1 MTKVLVVDDSL
12 SVRKVVERALAGR
25 QIDVVCAAS
34 GSEALERLE
43 RDAPD
48 FVVCDV
54 VMPDRDGYEI
64 CEFIKGHPRLAHTP
78 VLLMSGIVND
88 EVRERAARA
97 QSVGILAK
105 PFAADDLIRH
115 LDGLLAQRPAASAK
129 ASAASWVVARS
140 RASSSST
147 RRAWSCSTAWR
158 PRGSSPWASPSRTC
172 SARSVTMRGGRCPSW
187 RGRCD
192 VGRYRLSPLMRW
204 LHALGVVVAY
214 VVVTGVL
221 VWLDRG
227 DGGVAPAGT
236 TVAVAF
242 FYAVLSL
249 LFLRRGS
256 LARRLSWVG
265 GACLTH
271 VTLGLTAAAAFATLA
286 DLTTLSALAY
296 AFARLGPAPFLTL
309 VATPLVLAPFRGR
322 VLSPRPAPRG
332 DRARQR
338 VVVTPTTPVETPV
351 ARDARRHEDPAEA
364 ATPVP
369 AVKPSAAAP
378 ETPEWQESPES
389 PPDDAVV
396 RVRFERVAAQLPA
409 AAFTLP
415 LDRVAES
422 LREPHWI
429 TVPRRVVL
437 AQLPEG
443 AVQVDWAIVASQFP
457 SLAFAVTDVEF
468 RRRYPGLKLTLPLD
482 DVLRQLPRGAIP
494 ASGMPSQ
501 IAGLEAFPAPFQPLS
516 VPREVPPESAPAP
529 SLPPSV
535 AVAAPPAA
543 KPAPVFAPDPPMVA
557 PPPPPPPPLPS
568 PAPRIPVAAPAAAA
582 PRREVSPEVVS
593 RDALARLAA
602 CLAGA
607 GTFDSWSGV
616 VDNVPLVAFVSP
628 NVLREPVAAAAACIA
643 GLLGAA
649 AGEQVTVRTARAA
662 IIVTAAPTPVV
673 IAARRPGAPVALLEL
688 RGARAAALVGRAGEG
703 VALPPR
709 ALSLL
714 AVEPRVAGLAGTLG
728 AFGILEPAV
737 LTDATGAARIYVFR
751 EPGREAEWL
760 GELALAVWEGLGR
773 ARDADLGALVSVVF
787 RQGRRRILVRS
798 LGRRGTV
805 LLAAAGPVAR

>member
-1 MTKVLVVDDSL
+1 
-12 SVRKVVERALAGR
+12 
-25 QIDVVCAAS
+25 
-34 GSEALERLE
+34 
-43 RDAPD
+43 
-48 FVVCDV
+48 
-54 VMPDRDGYEI
+54 
-64 CEFIKGHPRLAHTP
+64 
-78 VLLMSGIVND
+78 
-88 EVRERAARA
+88 
-97 QSVGILAK
+97 
-105 PFAADDLIRH
+105 
-115 LDGLLAQRPAASAK
+115 
-129 ASAASWVVARS
+129 
-140 RASSSST
+140 
-147 RRAWSCSTAWR
+147 
-158 PRGSSPWASPSRTC
+158 
-172 SARSVTMRGGRCPSW
+172 
-187 RGRCD
+187 
-192 VGRYRLSPLMRW
+192 MRW

-214 VVVTGVL
+214 VVVAAVL
-221 VWLDRG
+221 LWLDVG
-227 DGGVAPAGT
+227 DFGAAPPWTVIVAP
-236 TVAVAF
+236 F

-249 LFLRRGS
+249 VLVPRATLQ
-256 LARRLSWVG
+256 RRLRWVG

-271 VTLGLTAAAAFATLA
+271 VVLGLAAVIAFWALVEVTL
-286 DLTTLSALAY
+286 LSALAY
-296 AFARLGPAPFLTL
+296 AFARLGPVPFLTL
-309 VATPLVLAPFRGR
+309 LATALALVPFRGR
-322 VLSPRPAPRG
+322 VLSPRPAPRVE
-332 DRARQR
+332 RARQAS
-338 VVVTPTTPVETPV
+338 VATPTPPAEMPF
-351 ARDARRHEDPAEA
+351 ARAARRREGAAETTA
-364 ATPVP
+364 PPPTPP
-369 AVKPSAAAP
+369 TPEPSVAAP
-378 ETPEWQESPES
+378 EVPG
-389 PPDDAVV
+389 DDAVV
-396 RVRFERVAAQLPA
+396 RVRFERVSGQLPA

-494 ASGMPSQ
+494 PSGIPSQ

-516 VPREVPPESAPAP
+516 VPREAPPESAPAP
-529 SLPPSV
+529 SMPPSV
-535 AVAAPPAA
+535 AFAAPPVAAPV
-543 KPAPVFAPDPPMVA
+543 PVFAPEPPMVT
-557 PPPPPPPPLPS
+557 PPPPPPPPS

-607 GTFDSWSGV
+607 GTFDSFSGV

-628 NVLREPVAAAAACIA
+628 HVLREPVTAAAACIA

-688 RGARAAALVGRAGEG
+688 RGARAAALIGRAGEG

-709 ALSLL
+709 ALSRL

-751 EPGREAEWL
+751 EPGREAERL

-798 LGRRGTV
+798 LGGRGTA
-805 LLAAAGPVAR
+805 LLAAAGPVARPGRAWREADRAAAALESR

>member
-1 MTKVLVVDDSL
+1 
-12 SVRKVVERALAGR
+12 
-25 QIDVVCAAS
+25 
-34 GSEALERLE
+34 
-43 RDAPD
+43 
-48 FVVCDV
+48 
-54 VMPDRDGYEI
+54 
-64 CEFIKGHPRLAHTP
+64 
-78 VLLMSGIVND
+78 
-88 EVRERAARA
+88 
-97 QSVGILAK
+97 
-105 PFAADDLIRH
+105 
-115 LDGLLAQRPAASAK
+115 
-129 ASAASWVVARS
+129 
-140 RASSSST
+140 
-147 RRAWSCSTAWR
+147 
-158 PRGSSPWASPSRTC
+158 
-172 SARSVTMRGGRCPSW
+172 
-187 RGRCD
+187 
-192 VGRYRLSPLMRW
+192 MRW

-214 VVVTGVL
+214 VVVAAVL
-221 VWLDRG
+221 LWLDLG
-227 DGGVAPAGT
+227 DFGAAPPWTVIVAP
-236 TVAVAF
+236 F

-249 LFLRRGS
+249 VLVPRATLQ
-256 LARRLSWVG
+256 RRLRWVG

-271 VTLGLTAAAAFATLA
+271 VVLGLAAAIAFWALVEVTL
-286 DLTTLSALAY
+286 LSALAY
-296 AFARLGPAPFLTL
+296 AFARLGPVPFLTL
-309 VATPLVLAPFRGR
+309 LATALALVPFRGR
-322 VLSPRPAPRG
+322 VFSPRPAPRVE
-332 DRARQR
+332 RARQAG
-338 VVVTPTTPVETPV
+338 VATPTPPAETPF
-351 ARDARRHEDPAEA
+351 AREARRREGAAEA
-364 ATPVP
+364 TAETTAPPPDPLV
-369 AVKPSAAAP
+369 AAP
-378 ETPEWQESPES
+378 EVPG
-389 PPDDAVV
+389 DDAVV
-396 RVRFERVAAQLPA
+396 RVRFERVSGQLPA

-494 ASGMPSQ
+494 PSGIPSQ
-501 IAGLEAFPAPFQPLS
+501 IAGLDAFPAPFQPLS
-516 VPREVPPESAPAP
+516 VPREAPPESAPAP

-535 AVAAPPAA
+535 AFAAPPVAAPV
-543 KPAPVFAPDPPMVA
+543 PVFAPDPPMVA
-557 PPPPPPPPLPS
+557 PPPPPPPPS

-582 PRREVSPEVVS
+582 PRREVSPDVVS

-607 GTFDSWSGV
+607 GTFDSFSGV

-628 NVLREPVAAAAACIA
+628 NVLREPVTAVAACIA

-709 ALSLL
+709 ALSMV

-751 EPGREAEWL
+751 EPGREAERL

-798 LGRRGTV
+798 LGGRGTA
-805 LLAAAGPVAR
+805 LLAAAGPVARPGRAWREVDRAAAALESR

>member
-1 MTKVLVVDDSL
+1 M
-12 SVRKVVERALAGR
+12 
-25 QIDVVCAAS
+25 
-34 GSEALERLE
+34 
-43 RDAPD
+43 
-48 FVVCDV
+48 
-54 VMPDRDGYEI
+54 
-64 CEFIKGHPRLAHTP
+64 
-78 VLLMSGIVND
+78 
-88 EVRERAARA
+88 
-97 QSVGILAK
+97 
-105 PFAADDLIRH
+105 
-115 LDGLLAQRPAASAK
+115 
-129 ASAASWVVARS
+129 
-140 RASSSST
+140 
-147 RRAWSCSTAWR
+147 
-158 PRGSSPWASPSRTC
+158 
-172 SARSVTMRGGRCPSW
+172 
-187 RGRCD
+187 
-192 VGRYRLSPLMRW
+192 GRYRPTPLMRW
-204 LHALGVVVAY
+204 LHALGVVAAY
-214 VVVTGVL
+214 VVIAAAL
-221 VWLDRG
+221 LWLDVG
-227 DGGVAPAGT
+227 DFGTAPPWTVIVAP
-236 TVAVAF
+236 F

-249 LFLRRGS
+249 VLVPRATLQRR
-256 LARRLSWVG
+256 RRWVG

-271 VTLGLTAAAAFATLA
+271 VILGLAAAIAFWALVEVTL
-286 DLTTLSALAY
+286 LSALAH
-296 AFARLGPAPFLTL
+296 AFARLGPVPFLTL
-309 VATPLVLAPFRGR
+309 LATALALVPFHGR
-322 VLSPRPAPRG
+322 VLSPRPAPR
-332 DRARQR
+332 
-338 VVVTPTTPVETPV
+338 VERGHQ
-351 ARDARRHEDPAEA
+351 AAA
-364 ATPVP
+364 ATPTLP
-369 AVKPSAAAP
+369 AETPFAREARRREGAAETTAPPPPMPEPSVAAP
-378 ETPEWQESPES
+378 EVPG
-389 PPDDAVV
+389 DDAVV
-396 RVRFERVAAQLPA
+396 RVRFERVSGQLPA

-494 ASGMPSQ
+494 ASGIPSQ

-516 VPREVPPESAPAP
+516 VPREGPPESAPAP
-529 SLPPSV
+529 SLPPRV
-535 AVAAPPAA
+535 AVAAPPVAT
-543 KPAPVFAPDPPMVA
+543 PAPVFAPDPPMVA
-557 PPPPPPPPLPS
+557 PPPPPPPPS

-798 LGRRGTV
+798 LGGRGTV
-805 LLAAAGPVAR
+805 LLAAAGPVARPGRAWREADRAAAALESR

>member
-1 MTKVLVVDDSL
+1 
-12 SVRKVVERALAGR
+12 
-25 QIDVVCAAS
+25 
-34 GSEALERLE
+34 
-43 RDAPD
+43 
-48 FVVCDV
+48 
-54 VMPDRDGYEI
+54 
-64 CEFIKGHPRLAHTP
+64 
-78 VLLMSGIVND
+78 
-88 EVRERAARA
+88 
-97 QSVGILAK
+97 
-105 PFAADDLIRH
+105 
-115 LDGLLAQRPAASAK
+115 
-129 ASAASWVVARS
+129 
-140 RASSSST
+140 
-147 RRAWSCSTAWR
+147 
-158 PRGSSPWASPSRTC
+158 
-172 SARSVTMRGGRCPSW
+172 
-187 RGRCD
+187 
-192 VGRYRLSPLMRW
+192 MRW

-214 VVVTGVL
+214 VVVATVL
-221 VWLDRG
+221 LWLDVG
-227 DGGVAPAGT
+227 DFGAAPPW
-236 TVAVAF
+236 TVIAAPF

-249 LFLRRGS
+249 VLVPRVALQ
-256 LARRLSWVG
+256 RRLSWVG

-271 VTLGLTAAAAFATLA
+271 VILGLAAAIAFWAAVEVTL
-286 DLTTLSALAY
+286 LSALAY
-296 AFARLGPAPFLTL
+296 AFARLGPVPFLTL
-309 VATPLVLAPFRGR
+309 LATALALVPFRGR
-322 VLSPRPAPRG
+322 VLSPRPAARVE
-332 DRARQR
+332 RARQAA
-338 VVVTPTTPVETPV
+338 VATPTPPAETPFS
-351 ARDARRHEDPAEA
+351 REARRRENAAETT
-364 ATPVP
+364 ATPP
-369 AVKPSAAAP
+369 PPMPEPSVTAP
-378 ETPEWQESPES
+378 EVPG
-389 PPDDAVV
+389 DDAVV
-396 RVRFERVAAQLPA
+396 RVRFERVAGQLPA

-494 ASGMPSQ
+494 TSGMPSQ
-501 IAGLEAFPAPFQPLS
+501 IAGLEAFPDPFQPLS
-516 VPREVPPESAPAP
+516 VPREAPPTSAPAP

-535 AVAAPPAA
+535 AVAAPPVTAPPRVAA
-543 KPAPVFAPDPPMVA
+543 PAPFVAPDPPMVA
-557 PPPPPPPPLPS
+557 PPPPPPPPP
-568 PAPRIPVAAPAAAA
+568 PAPRPPVAAPAA

-607 GTFDSWSGV
+607 GTFDSFSGI

-628 NVLREPVAAAAACIA
+628 NVLREPVTAAAACIA

-703 VALPPR
+703 TALPPR

-751 EPGREAEWL
+751 EPGREAERL

-798 LGRRGTV
+798 LGGRGTA
-805 LLAAAGPVAR
+805 LLAAAGPVARPGRAWREVERAAAALEAR

>member
-1 MTKVLVVDDSL
+1 M
-12 SVRKVVERALAGR
+12 
-25 QIDVVCAAS
+25 
-34 GSEALERLE
+34 
-43 RDAPD
+43 
-48 FVVCDV
+48 
-54 VMPDRDGYEI
+54 
-64 CEFIKGHPRLAHTP
+64 
-78 VLLMSGIVND
+78 
-88 EVRERAARA
+88 
-97 QSVGILAK
+97 
-105 PFAADDLIRH
+105 
-115 LDGLLAQRPAASAK
+115 
-129 ASAASWVVARS
+129 
-140 RASSSST
+140 
-147 RRAWSCSTAWR
+147 
-158 PRGSSPWASPSRTC
+158 
-172 SARSVTMRGGRCPSW
+172 
-187 RGRCD
+187 
-192 VGRYRLSPLMRW
+192 GRYRPSPLMRW

-214 VVVTGVL
+214 VVVAAVL
-221 VWLDRG
+221 LWLDIG
-227 DGGVAPAGT
+227 DFGAAPVWTVIVAP
-236 TVAVAF
+236 F

-249 LFLRRGS
+249 VLVPRATLQ
-256 LARRLSWVG
+256 RRLRWVG

-271 VTLGLTAAAAFATLA
+271 VILGLAAVIAFWTLVEVT
-286 DLTTLSALAY
+286 LLSALAS
-296 AFARLGPAPFLTL
+296 AFARLGPVPFLTL
-309 VATPLVLAPFRGR
+309 LATALALVPFRGR
-322 VLSPRPAPRG
+322 VLSRRPAPPVE
-332 DRARQR
+332 RARQAG
-338 VVVTPTTPVETPV
+338 VATPTPPTETPF
-351 ARDARRHEDPAEA
+351 AREARRREGAAETMA
-364 ATPVP
+364 PPPPMPEPPV
-369 AVKPSAAAP
+369 AAP
-378 ETPEWQESPES
+378 EVPG
-389 PPDDAVV
+389 DDAVV
-396 RVRFERVAAQLPA
+396 RVRFERVAGQLPA

-415 LDRVAES
+415 LDRVGES

-516 VPREVPPESAPAP
+516 VPREVAPASAPTP
-529 SLPPSV
+529 GLPPSV
-535 AVAAPPAA
+535 AVAAPPVAA
-543 KPAPVFAPDPPMVA
+543 PASVFAPDPPMVA
-557 PPPPPPPPLPS
+557 PPPPPPPPPPS
-568 PAPRIPVAAPAAAA
+568 PAPRIPFAAPAAAA
-582 PRREVSPEVVS
+582 PRREISPEVVS

-602 CLAGA
+602 CLAGT
-607 GTFDSWSGV
+607 GTFDAWSGV

-628 NVLREPVAAAAACIA
+628 NVLREPVTAAAACIA

-751 EPGREAEWL
+751 EPGREAERL

-798 LGRRGTV
+798 LGGRGTA
-805 LLAAAGPVAR
+805 LLAAAGPVARPGRAWREVDRAAAALESR

>member
-1 MTKVLVVDDSL
+1 ETTAPPPMPEP
-12 SVRKVVERALAGR
+12 SV
-25 QIDVVCAAS
+25 
-34 GSEALERLE
+34 
-43 RDAPD
+43 
-48 FVVCDV
+48 
-54 VMPDRDGYEI
+54 
-64 CEFIKGHPRLAHTP
+64 
-78 VLLMSGIVND
+78 
-88 EVRERAARA
+88 
-97 QSVGILAK
+97 
-105 PFAADDLIRH
+105 
-115 LDGLLAQRPAASAK
+115 
-129 ASAASWVVARS
+129 
-140 RASSSST
+140 
-147 RRAWSCSTAWR
+147 
-158 PRGSSPWASPSRTC
+158 
-172 SARSVTMRGGRCPSW
+172 
-187 RGRCD
+187 
-192 VGRYRLSPLMRW
+192 
-204 LHALGVVVAY
+204 
-214 VVVTGVL
+214 
-221 VWLDRG
+221 
-227 DGGVAPAGT
+227 
-236 TVAVAF
+236 
-242 FYAVLSL
+242 
-249 LFLRRGS
+249 
-256 LARRLSWVG
+256 
-265 GACLTH
+265 
-271 VTLGLTAAAAFATLA
+271 
-286 DLTTLSALAY
+286 
-296 AFARLGPAPFLTL
+296 
-309 VATPLVLAPFRGR
+309 
-322 VLSPRPAPRG
+322 
-332 DRARQR
+332 
-338 VVVTPTTPVETPV
+338 
-351 ARDARRHEDPAEA
+351 
-364 ATPVP
+364 
-369 AVKPSAAAP
+369 AAP
-378 ETPEWQESPES
+378 EVPG
-389 PPDDAVV
+389 DDAVV
-396 RVRFERVAAQLPA
+396 RVRFERVSGQLPA

-437 AQLPEG
+437 AQLPDG

-457 SLAFAVTDVEF
+457 SLA
-468 RRRYPGLKLTLPLD
+468 
-482 DVLRQLPRGAIP
+482 
-494 ASGMPSQ
+494 
-501 IAGLEAFPAPFQPLS
+501 
-516 VPREVPPESAPAP
+516 
-529 SLPPSV
+529 
-535 AVAAPPAA
+535 
-543 KPAPVFAPDPPMVA
+543 FAPDPPMVA

-662 IIVTAAPTPVV
+662 IIVTPAPTPVV

-798 LGRRGTV
+798 LGGRGTV
-805 LLAAAGPVAR
+805 LLAAAGPVARPGR

>member
-1 MTKVLVVDDSL
+1 
-12 SVRKVVERALAGR
+12 
-25 QIDVVCAAS
+25 
-34 GSEALERLE
+34 
-43 RDAPD
+43 
-48 FVVCDV
+48 
-54 VMPDRDGYEI
+54 
-64 CEFIKGHPRLAHTP
+64 
-78 VLLMSGIVND
+78 
-88 EVRERAARA
+88 
-97 QSVGILAK
+97 
-105 PFAADDLIRH
+105 
-115 LDGLLAQRPAASAK
+115 
-129 ASAASWVVARS
+129 
-140 RASSSST
+140 
-147 RRAWSCSTAWR
+147 
-158 PRGSSPWASPSRTC
+158 
-172 SARSVTMRGGRCPSW
+172 
-187 RGRCD
+187 
-192 VGRYRLSPLMRW
+192 MRW
-204 LHALGVVVAY
+204 LHALGVVAAY
-214 VVVTGVL
+214 VVIAAAL
-221 VWLDRG
+221 LWLDVG
-227 DGGVAPAGT
+227 DFGTAPPWTVIVAP
-236 TVAVAF
+236 F

-249 LFLRRGS
+249 VLVPRATLQRR
-256 LARRLSWVG
+256 RRWVG

-271 VTLGLTAAAAFATLA
+271 VILGLAAAIAFWALVEVTL
-286 DLTTLSALAY
+286 LSALAH
-296 AFARLGPAPFLTL
+296 AFARLGPVPFLTL
-309 VATPLVLAPFRGR
+309 LATALALVPFRGR
-322 VLSPRPAPRG
+322 VLSPRPAPRVE
-332 DRARQR
+332 RAHQAA
-338 VVVTPTTPVETPV
+338 VAAPTPAAERPF
-351 ARDARRHEDPAEA
+351 AREARRREGAAETTA
-364 ATPVP
+364 PP
-369 AVKPSAAAP
+369 PMPEPSVAAP
-378 ETPEWQESPES
+378 EVPG
-389 PPDDAVV
+389 DDAVV
-396 RVRFERVAAQLPA
+396 RVRFERVSGQLPA

-494 ASGMPSQ
+494 ASGIPSQ

-516 VPREVPPESAPAP
+516 VPREGPPESAPAP
-529 SLPPSV
+529 SLPPRV
-535 AVAAPPAA
+535 AVAAPPVAT
-543 KPAPVFAPDPPMVA
+543 PAPVFAPDPPMVA
-557 PPPPPPPPLPS
+557 PPPPPPPPS

-798 LGRRGTV
+798 LGGRGTV
-805 LLAAAGPVAR
+805 LLAAAGPVARPGRAWREADRAAAALESR